1 MMRMMKQPQ
10 ETMMTGRYLIAAL
23 AAAFPIHA
31 AGAQDAP
38 AESANH
44 PNVAGPGGFR
54 VEALLGYDHD
64 GYEHGL
70 VYGGRVGYD
79 IHVGGNFLLG
89 VDGELND
96 VSTNQNIHLTPAP
109 GTLVA
114 GDGPDLY
121 VGGRATLVLSRR
133 FSLYGGA
140 GYTRARHGYFFLID
154 PAAGPFG
161 PIGVGHFTDD
171 GYRLT
176 AGTTFNL
183 GRRAFVGAEYR
194 YSAYERYFQ
203 REQVVG
209 TIGFRF

>member
-1 MMRMMKQPQ
+1 MMRIMKQPQ
-10 ETMMTGRYLIAAL
+10 ETLMTGRYLIAAL
-23 AAAFPIHA
+23 AAALPLHA

-38 AESANH
+38 AESADH
-44 PNVAGPGGFR
+44 PNEAAGGFR
-54 VEALLGYDHD
+54 VEALMGYDHD

-79 IHVGGNFLLG
+79 FRVGRSFLLG
-89 VDGELND
+89 VDAELND
-96 VSTNQNIHLTPAP
+96 VTTSQDFHLTPAP

-121 VGGRATLVLSRR
+121 AGARATVLLSRR

-140 GYTRARHGYFFLID
+140 GYTRARHGYFFLIN
-154 PAAGPFG
+154 PAGGPFG
-161 PIGVGHFTDD
+161 PVGVGHFNDD

-176 AGTTFNL
+176 AGAQL
-183 GRRAFVGAEYR
+183 DVGRRAFLGAEYR
-194 YSAYERYFQ
+194 YSEYERYFQ